1 MLPLVLMSSSTKKSS
16 SRFLIEASISDKT
29 MKKYKD
35 AVVRFLD
42 WCDEHGHDA
51 STMESLDDLV
61 TEYFHNVYEMNDGVG
76 KGLASCTLYGLI
88 KFMPRCEAHLLSAKT
103 SLTGWMKLQPGR
115 SYPPLTWD
123 LTVLIAIHMVQNGHI
138 RHAIAT
144 LLAFDC
150 FLRVGELVGLRRKDV
165 ADTGDRRMGSEYQ
178 GTSLRLKHTKTGPNQ
193 WVQVHDR
200 QVVELLR
207 CVVTGTA
214 KADDHLF
221 PFSAAEYRN
230 VFKTSC
236 AQLGLSHR
244 YVPHS
249 LRHGGATRWHL
260 LGHPIEDV
268 LLRGRWS
275 SVKSARRY
283 VQAGRALLLKTTVPP
298 RLAGLAK
305 LFTDNLLLTL
315 SLSLPR

>member
-1 MLPLVLMSSSTKKSS
+1 
-16 SRFLIEASISDKT
+16 
-29 MKKYKD
+29 
-35 AVVRFLD
+35 
-42 WCDEHGHDA
+42 
-51 STMESLDDLV
+51 
-61 TEYFHNVYEMNDGVG
+61 
-76 KGLASCTLYGLI
+76 
-88 KFMPRCEAHLLSAKT
+88 
-103 SLTGWMKLQPGR
+103 
-115 SYPPLTWD
+115 
-123 LTVLIAIHMVQNGHI
+123 MVQNGHI

-150 FLRVGELVGLRRKDV
+150 FLRVGELVGLRRKY
-165 ADTGDRRMGSEYQ
+165 AGDTGDRRMGSEYQ

-193 WVQVHDR
+193 WVQVHEP

-236 AQLGLSHR
+236 AQLGMYHR

-268 LLRGRWS
+268 LLHGRWS
-275 SVKSARRY
+275 SVKSARRRY
-283 VQAGRALLLKTTVPP
+283 FMFKLVVLCCSKLLFHLGWLVLLSCSLTICCSLYPSLFRVNTVSLRARWKKQ
-298 RLAGLAK
+298 RKKIDIGLRICN
-305 LFTDNLLLTL
+305 FT
-315 SLSLPR
+315 

>member
-1 MLPLVLMSSSTKKSS
+1 MSQ

-29 MKKYKD
+29 MTKYKD
-35 AVVRFLD
+35 AVARFLD

-51 STMESLDDLV
+51 STMETLDDLV
-61 TEYFHNVYEMNDGVG
+61 TEYFHHMYEMNDGVG

-88 KFMPRCEAHLLSAKT
+88 KFMPRCEAYLLSAKT
-103 SLTGWMKLQPGR
+103 SLTGWLKLQPGR

-123 LTVLIAIHMVQNGHI
+123 LTVLLAIRMVQNGNV

-150 FLRVGELVGLRRKDV
+150 FLRVGELVGLRKRDV
-165 ADTGDRRMGSEYQ
+165 ADTGDRRMGSEYH

-193 WVQVHDR
+193 WVQVHDE
-200 QVVELLR
+200 QVIGLLR
-207 CVVTGTA
+207 CVGESTRR
-214 KADDHLF
+214 DSDRMF
-221 PFSAAEYRN
+221 PFSAAKYRS
-230 VFKTSC
+230 VFKATC
-236 AQLGLSHR
+236 AELGLSHR

-260 LGHPIEDV
+260 LGHSIEDV

-283 VQAGRALLLKTTVPP
+283 VQAGRALLLKNAASASVS
-298 RLAGLAK
+298 AMGK
-305 LFTDNLLLTL
+305 LFSENLLVSFSL
-315 SLSLPR
+315 SLSSR